1 MLSALAQLLAMR
13 PMLLVADKPCFSL
26 DMPVQADT
34 MWLLIT
40 YDTAAAQAVDEAFV
54 GLEPMSPAGGPSSR
68 LPA

>member
-1 MLSALAQLLAMR
+1 MARLLAMR
-13 PMLLVADKPCFSL
+13 PVLLVADEPCFSL

-40 YDTAAAQAVDEAFV
+40 HDTAAAQALAEAFV